1 MRKKISG
8 ISAALVLI
16 LLISACGGSNTSQSN
31 APAETA
37 GQHAEHHESHTA
49 ANGDLREAT
58 ASSDELPSFL
68 DSKPEELVN
77 VYRLAAEH
85 SDLLD
90 WIPCYCG
97 CGTIAGHTSSR
108 NCFIYEVQE
117 DGTMVWDDHGTR
129 CGTCLDI
136 AFTAVM
142 KQKEGLSVPE
152 IRQFIE
158 ARYAESGEP
167 TPTPQYTGV

>member
-1 MRKKISG
+1 MKFSG

-16 LLISACGGSNTSQSN
+16 LLISACGGSNPSQPEQPS
-31 APAETA
+31 ETA
-37 GQHAEHHESHTA
+37 GHHAEHHQSHTA

-58 ASSDELPSFL
+58 ASADELPSFL
-68 DSKPEELVN
+68 NAKPEELVN

-97 CGTIAGHTSSR
+97 CGSIAGHISSR
-108 NCFIYEVQE
+108 NCFIYEASE
-117 DGTMVWDDHGTR
+117 DGAIVWDDHGTR

-142 KQKEGLSVPE
+142 KQKEGLSIPE
-152 IRQFIE
+152 IRQYID

-167 TPTPQYTGV
+167 TPTPEYSGV